1 MSEQT
6 LKRIFSSLLDV
17 VEIVY
22 SPVKAIVILEYI
34 KYSTAEELIRNLLL
48 PPGQPAV
55 LYWAEG
61 VVFFPIPLAANN
73 TKVVEELMNGRIYWM
88 SVSFA
93 PMTAYT
99 PMLSAEKGPEAMV
112 INVSRSQTL
121 SQVAKW
127 LKERLQAGS

>member
-1 MSEQT
+1 
-6 LKRIFSSLLDV
+6 V
-17 VEIVY
+17 VEIIY
-22 SPVKAIVILEYI
+22 NPIKSIVILEYI
-34 KYSTAEELIRNLLL
+34 KYSTAEELVKNLLH

-73 TKVVEELMNGRIYWM
+73 TKVVEELMSGKIYWM

-93 PMTAYT
+93 PMAVYS

-121 SQVAKW
+121 SQVARW
-127 LKERLQAGS
+127 LKERLETGS